1 MEGHIFGKTVLEIFT
16 KEFFVKIFKPIFR
29 LSDKFGLLVPLEAV
43 QAYWKCEDKVFK
55 SVTWTNLVD
64 LAQLGLTRLSLTQ
77 LDSAWLNSTQLN
89 LAQLDFLW
97 NYCGRSFF
105 SKTKSYCRLYQK
117 FFGKG
122 KISIKGFALF
132 KYCES
137 VPSLAGMSSQLQPYS
152 TLTFSIVRSS

>member
-1 MEGHIFGKTVLEIFT
+1 MEIFT
-16 KEFFVKIFKPIFR
+16 KEFFVKIFKPIFG

-55 SVTWTNLVD
+55 SITWTNLVD
-64 LAQLGLTRLSLTQ
+64 LAQLGLTQ
-77 LDSAWLNSTQLN
+77 LG

-105 SKTKSYCRLYQK
+105 SKTKSFCRLFQK

-122 KISIKGFALF
+122 KISIKGIALF
-132 KYCES
+132 EYCES

>member
-1 MEGHIFGKTVLEIFT
+1 MEIFT
-16 KEFFVKIFKPIFR
+16 KEFFVKIFKPIFG
-29 LSDKFGLLVPLEAV
+29 LSDKVGLLVPLEAV

-55 SVTWTNLVD
+55 SITWTNLVD
-64 LAQLGLTRLSLTQ
+64 LAQLGLTQ
-77 LDSAWLNSTQLN
+77 LDSTQLG

-105 SKTKSYCRLYQK
+105 SKTKSFCRLFQK

-122 KISIKGFALF
+122 KISIKGIALF
-132 KYCES
+132 EYCES